1 MNHSQTHIDLDVL
14 WTCFLLYTL
23 VPTDNFLFGTTTHNI
38 IWFQRGT
45 TEWIEQH
52 KQPSTTAINFTH
64 TFHGVHGT
72 AYFHSRNYLVFSDT
86 GAKSIFI
93 SNVNNN
99 KHVFAYVGTSSS
111 VGHLTV
117 DWLSGNVYWCDGSFG
132 WIGMLPLP
140 ATTDDAPVN
149 NKFKVVVDKYLDIP
163 AGIAVAPSHE

>member
-1 MNHSQTHIDLDVL
+1 M
-14 WTCFLLYTL
+14 
-23 VPTDNFLFGTTTHNI
+23 PTDNFLFGTTTQNI

-45 TEWIEQH
+45 TEWVKQH

-86 GAKSIFI
+86 GANSIFI
-93 SNVNNN
+93 SNVSNN
-99 KHVFAYVGTSSS
+99 KYVFAYVGTSSC

-140 ATTDDAPVN
+140 ATTDNAPIN
-149 NKFKVVVDKYLDIP
+149 NKFKVVIDKYLDIP
-163 AGIAVAPSHE
+163 AGIAIAPSHE